1 MKLKEIFE
9 GVFEIDK
16 KIATRNLVPGE
27 SVYGEKLFK
36 IEGIEYR
43 EWIPFRSKPAAAI
56 KKGLKEFPIKKGMK
70 ILYLGIASGTSA
82 SHFSD
87 IIGREGIIFGVEL
100 SETPLRDLVLLSEK
114 RGNIV
119 PILADARKPE
129 TYEDLIIG
137 KVDLVYEDIADPDQI
152 NILIWNCEKFL
163 KEKGYAMIAIK
174 SQSIDVTKKPNEVY
188 RECLE
193 QLSKKFEILDKV
205 KLDPYEKYHMFIVMR
220 YK

>member
-36 IEGIEYR
+36 IEGTEYR

-56 KKGLKEFPIKKGMK
+56 KKGLETFPIKKGMK

-174 SQSIDVTKKPNEVY
+174 SQSIDVTKKPSEVY